1 MNNMKER
8 LTKNTINKMFRDVL
22 RNRFT
27 GDKNRF
33 GWYYVDLKNG
43 KIATGSNLEEL
54 KEDIENKKESE

>member
-1 MNNMKER
+1 MGKR
-8 LTKNTINKMFRDVL
+8 LTKNMINEIYKDVL

-43 KIATGSNLEEL
+43 KVATGSNLEEL
-54 KEDIENKKESE
+54 KEDIETKKDSE